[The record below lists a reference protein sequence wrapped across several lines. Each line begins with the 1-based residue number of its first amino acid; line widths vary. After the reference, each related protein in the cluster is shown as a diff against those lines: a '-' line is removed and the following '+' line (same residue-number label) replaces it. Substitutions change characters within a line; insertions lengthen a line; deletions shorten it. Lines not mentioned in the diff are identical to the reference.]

1 MMDIVTFI
9 SNFHFRNEVMELIV
23 PLIMMAVDFL
33 SGTFGAWMTNTFQ
46 SSRMRAGLTKKVG
59 EISILV
65 IGALLSYALR
75 LPPEIMSCIAL
86 YIMFMELMSIC
97 ENAKKMGAPLPG
109 FVSKV
114 LNTVD
119 ATLKEEDVTEAIK
132 KISELEKEIEEL
144 KGGAHES

>member
-1 MMDIVTFI
+1 MDIVTFLD
-9 SNFHFRNEVMELIV
+9 NFHFRNEIFELIA
-23 PLIMMAVDFL
+23 PLAMMAIDFL

-46 SSRMRAGLTKKVG
+46 SSRMRSGLTKKVG

-65 IGALLSYALR
+65 LGALLSYALR
-75 LPPEIMSCIAL
+75 LPPEIMSCISL

-109 FVSKV
+109 FISKV

-132 KISELEKEIEEL
+132 KIAELEKEIKEL

>member
-1 MMDIVTFI
+1 MDIIVFLN
-9 SNFHFRNEVMELIV
+9 NFHFRNELLELIV
-23 PLIMMAVDFL
+23 PVAMMAVDFL
-33 SGTFGAWMTNTFQ
+33 TGSFGAWMTHTFQ
-46 SSRMRAGLTKKVG
+46 SARMRAGLTKKVG
-59 EISILV
+59 EMSIIV

-75 LPPEIMSCIAL
+75 LPPQIMAGISL

-119 ATLKEEDVTEAIK
+119 ATLKEEDVSEAIK
-132 KISELEKEIEEL
+132 KIAELEEEIKQLKEE
-144 KGGAHES
+144 

>member
-1 MMDIVTFI
+1 MDYVEFLTH
-9 SNFHFRNEVMELIV
+9 FHFRNEIFELIA
-23 PLIMMAVDFL
+23 PIAMMAIDFL

-65 IGALLSYALR
+65 VGALVSYALG
-75 LPPEIMSCIAL
+75 LPEYLMAGIAL
-86 YIMFMELMSIC
+86 YIMFMELMSIA

-119 ATLKEEDVTEAIK
+119 ATLKEEDVSEAIK
-132 KISELEKEIEEL
+132 KINELEKEIEEL
-144 KGGAHES
+144 KGGSDES